1 MMVDF
6 IVKSKKDTP
15 PNRLRLEMLFSMLI
29 IHIKTKVKK
38 GLATS
43 FFFSRKMPEIW
54 FGRLGGPDDTKR
66 KEKKEVGGGGGV
78 GA

>member
-6 IVKSKKDTP
+6 IVKSKKHTP

-43 FFFSRKMPEIW
+43 FFFSRKMPEMW

-66 KEKKEVGGGGGV
+66 RKKRSGGRGV